1 MDGTK
6 RINIKPGLRVKIIQK
21 QDQLTGKLTEGIV
34 RDILPNSPTHRHG
47 IPQGDNVK
55 VRLVSGLVG
64 RVKQILADA

>member
-21 QDQLTGKLTEGIV
+21 QDQLTGKLK
-34 RDILPNSPTHRHG
+34 
-47 IPQGDNVK
+47 GDNVK